1 MFEVFSYD
9 ENDNLYGIRILKQS
23 INLGNLNK
31 ISEFNFIKLD
41 DNNLLDQDYFHLS
54 FEHYFNI
61 EILNSICQM
70 MNTIHDDDPTLNIT
84 DILISLKTI
93 FSVKRNENILNE
105 YLGLMGELF
114 FIYKIQNFNI
124 DILKFY
130 QVDKETYDFNFKNG
144 SIEIKFMNKTN
155 KTIHLNTEQ
164 LINIHKKNAEIICIS
179 LVKDQT
185 NGFNLYKIFNQI
197 QFDDFEKKEIIK
209 CKIDNLYNSNK
220 NIFNEWKVEPEISNI
235 LIFDKSFLPNANII
249 NQIYKSKSFVNADF
263 NFKVIESNKNLYNL
277 IERLVNEK
285 I

>member
-23 INLGNLNK
+23 INLGSLNK
-31 ISEFNFIKLD
+31 ISEFTFIKLD

-70 MNTIHDDDPTLNIT
+70 MNTIHDNDSALSIT

-114 FIYKIQNFNI
+114 FIYKMQNFNI

-164 LINIHKKNAEIICIS
+164 LINIHQKNAEIICIS

-197 QFDDFEKKEIIK
+197 QFNDFEKKEIIK

-220 NIFNEWKVEPEISNI
+220 NIFNEWKVETEISNI
-235 LIFDKSFLPNANII
+235 LIFDKSFLPNVDII

-263 NFKVIESNKNLYNL
+263 NFKVIESNENLYNL
-277 IERLVNEK
+277 VERLVNEK